1 MRGLSSRVSVFFPR
15 GRKCYLTVQAEQQ
28 QHDEEE
34 NCPDCRKRHHGYSL
48 GVGDEGQAGT
58 CRGRGV
64 GWWGGKQTEVGGATL
79 ESGQSCLVC
88 IPVERSADEGDAEQ
102 MLLCVTQQSPL

>member
-1 MRGLSSRVSVFFPR
+1 MRGLSSHVSVFFPR

-64 GWWGGKQTEVGGATL
+64 GWWGGKQTEVGG
-79 ESGQSCLVC
+79 G
-88 IPVERSADEGDAEQ
+88 
-102 MLLCVTQQSPL
+102 